1 MLYPLPSCCHGL
13 TPSYESFHESF
24 HELVILVSVAIS
36 HVQPV
41 LVVLL
46 SKSDFVAELAAAL
59 YHSPYIHEA
68 EELHQ
73 GEELLVVEEAGSK
86 GEEGAPSFQ
95 RAQNLEED
103 SID

>member
-1 MLYPLPSCCHGL
+1 MC
-13 TPSYESFHESF
+13 ESFHDLKVLLLF
-24 HELVILVSVAIS
+24 AIS
-36 HVQPV
+36 YVQPV
-41 LVVLL
+41 PVVLL
-46 SKSDFVAELAAAL
+46 SESDLVAELAAAL
-59 YHSPYIHEA
+59 YHSPYFHEA